1 MRVHAIAGIAAAIL
15 LTGCVLSEGEAFKL
29 KADAYLETVPENRS
43 ASVRLMTKK
52 LRENSLEYKQFY
64 RKLKSVLEARG
75 YDLTSDRPAVEIK
88 LTFGVQNTG
97 SFSAKYGFDTPDEPH
112 PYEEIPG
119 LLSSIY
125 TRKKLY
131 SKFVKLT
138 AVDAA
143 HPKRELWKVKV
154 VKEDASED
162 FRSAQNELLYLL
174 SKYIET
180 DSSEQIDGTV
190 MDTELYQRFEMKQS
204 AAETDLSL
212 NAGMERKRAYEK
224 RLRDR
229 LRAERTKFVR
239 CGLKTKTAAVLDVSS
254 FGFLTEIE
262 FRPDI
267 RDTRIRSCVSDTVE
281 SFLPPPVGIPKG
293 ERFSVQ
299 VGGGD

>member
-1 MRVHAIAGIAAAIL
+1 MRRIKAIMLLL
-15 LTGCVLSEGEAFKL
+15 LTAACHLPAEDGALL
-29 KADAYLETVPENRS
+29 KVDAYAEETPAVKT
-43 ASVRLMTKK
+43 AVLRLKNKK
-52 LRENSLEYKQFY
+52 IRENSLEYKQFL
-64 RKLKSVLEARG
+64 RKLEPVLNRKG
-75 YDLTSDRPAVEIK
+75 YRLVSDGENPAVVLN

-97 SFSAKYGFDTPDEPH
+97 SFSVKYGFDTPDEPH

-212 NAGMERKRAYEK
+212 NAGMERKWAYEK

-229 LRAERTKFVR
+229 LRAEQTKFVR

-267 RDTRIRSCVSDTVE
+267 RDARIRSCVSDTVE

-293 ERFSVQ
+293 ERFSVEILSA
-299 VGGGD
+299 D

>member
-1 MRVHAIAGIAAAIL
+1 MRIRIKGLIIL
-15 LTGCVLSEGEAFKL
+15 LLTAGCSLAAEDGVSLKVDAF
-29 KADAYLETVPENRS
+29 AEETPAVKT
-43 ASVRLMTKK
+43 AVVRLMTKK
-52 LRENSLEYKQFY
+52 IRENSLEYKQFY
-64 RKLKSVLEARG
+64 RKLKPVLEARG
-75 YDLTSDRPAVEIK
+75 YDLTSDRPAVVIK

-97 SFSAKYGFDTPDEPH
+97 SFSAKYGFDTPDDPH

-119 LLSSIY
+119 LLSSVY
-125 TRKKLY
+125 MRRKLY

-143 HPKRELWKVKV
+143 HPKRELWKVKA

-180 DSSEQIDGTV
+180 DSSEQIKGTV
-190 MDTELYQRFEMKQS
+190 SDTELYQRFELKQS
-204 AAETDLSL
+204 AAETDLSA
-212 NAGMERKRAYEK
+212 NAGMERKLAYEK

-229 LRAERTKFVR
+229 LRAERKKFVR

-254 FGFLTEIE
+254 FGFLTEIR
-262 FRPDI
+262 FAPDI
-267 RDTRIRSCVSDTVE
+267 RDARVRSCVADTVE
-281 SFLPPPVGIPKG
+281 SLLPPPIAIPSG

-299 VGGGD
+299 IGGGD